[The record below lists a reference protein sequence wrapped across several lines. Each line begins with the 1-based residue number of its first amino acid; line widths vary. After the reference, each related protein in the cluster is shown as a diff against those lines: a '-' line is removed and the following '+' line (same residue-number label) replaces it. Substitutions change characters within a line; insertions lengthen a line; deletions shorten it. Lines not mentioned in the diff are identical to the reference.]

1 MSPKLS
7 GPSLESR
14 PHPFFFAVT
23 ALHSPAL
30 GLPQPEHLA
39 TLNAVAI
46 TQMRTLL
53 TANPGKRLK

>member
-1 MSPKLS
+1 MTPKLS

-14 PHPFFFAVT
+14 PHPFF
-23 ALHSPAL
+23 SPL
-30 GLPQPEHLA
+30 PPSTLRQGLPQPEHLA